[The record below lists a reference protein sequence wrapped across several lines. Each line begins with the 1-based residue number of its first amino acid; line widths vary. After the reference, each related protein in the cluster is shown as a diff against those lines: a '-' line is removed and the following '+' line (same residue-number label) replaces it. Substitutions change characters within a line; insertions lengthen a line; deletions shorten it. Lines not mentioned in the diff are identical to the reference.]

1 MQDIRCGSC
10 NKLLGK
16 GKFDTVSI
24 KCPRCKT
31 LNTLRATSPIQ
42 ERHVAPLKEVTNEQ
56 TNYSVDRRETTT
68 G

>member
-16 GKFDTVSI
+16 GTFDTVSI

-31 LNTLRATSPIQ
+31 LNTLRAMSPIQ
-42 ERHVAPLKEVTNEQ
+42 ERHVAPVKGEANEQ
-56 TNYSVDRRETTT
+56 TNYSVDRRQTTT